1 TSSPRPPMPPTSSTG
16 GWSSCTP
23 RSTTGPR
30 PSTPARTSTTKRCGS
45 CGTSAGGRDDFSP
58 TLRPVGATEAARVRR
73 IDRLEL
79 PVDPEPS
86 GHVEYPRRV
95 AEADRSHRVLEFV
108 YEVDLE
114 CLPGDIGA
122 DDLDIAVPSDLLRRL
137 DRLGDGAV
145 HRGHRGISRQ
155 LLGTMSEDQF
165 RPRPRTTVGLGGHLV
180 AFIGLRPGRVVA
192 AAAGDDDGDLRS
204 HALGGALG
212 IRFGGREP

>member
-1 TSSPRPPMPPTSSTG
+1 MPPTSSTD

-23 RSTTGPR
+23 RSMTAPR

-45 CGTSAGGRDDFSP
+45 CGTSAGGRADSSL

-79 PVDPEPS
+79 PVDPAPA
-86 GHVEYPRRV
+86 GHVEDPRPV
-95 AEADRSHRVLEFV
+95 AEEDRSHIDLEFV
-108 YEVDLE
+108 DEVGLE
-114 CLPGDIGA
+114 RLPGDIGA
-122 DDLDIAVPSDLLRRL
+122 DDLDIAIPGNPLRLL

-155 LLGTMSEDQF
+155 LLGTMSEDEF
-165 RPRPRTTVGLGGHLV
+165 RPRPRTAVRFGGHLV

-212 IRFGGREP
+212 IRLGGRKP